1 MAKGNEMTTT
11 KMVEFRKDR
20 MVVYKGKTYNPGE
33 LVELPVEDV
42 EYLLAK
48 KLVTEKNVSKK

>member
-1 MAKGNEMTTT
+1 MARGNEMTTT

-48 KLVTEKNVSKK
+48 KLATEKNVSKK

>member
-1 MAKGNEMTTT
+1 MARGNEMTAT

>member
-1 MAKGNEMTTT
+1 MAKGNEITTT

>member
-1 MAKGNEMTTT
+1 MARGNEMTTT

>member
-1 MAKGNEMTTT
+1 MARGNEMTTT

-20 MVVYKGKTYNPGE
+20 MVVYKGKTYNPCE

>member
-1 MAKGNEMTTT
+1 MARGNEMTTT

-33 LVELPVEDV
+33 LVELPVEDA

>member
-1 MAKGNEMTTT
+1 MARGNEMTTT

-48 KLVTEKNVSKK
+48 NLVTEKNVSKK

>member
-1 MAKGNEMTTT
+1 MARGNEMTTT

-48 KLVTEKNVSKK
+48 KLVTEKSVSKK

>member
-1 MAKGNEMTTT
+1 MARGNEMTTT

-20 MVVYKGKTYNPGE
+20 MVVYKDKTYNPGE